1 VLGNLVGMPLMLI
14 ETDMPPKP
22 PAVLPRTRVAPGPRH
37 LDAARAGDHL
47 DRLYRAAR
55 GLTGSPHEADDLVQ
69 ETYARVL
76 ARPRRVDREKELG
89 YLMTALRHTLIDS
102 RRRRRLQ
109 AVSLDELAAE
119 PAARTQRGQPE
130 AAFAAREV
138 YDAIASLPQPDRE
151 VIAAVDLA
159 GLSYREAALLL
170 GVPVGTVMS
179 RLSRARAK
187 VGAQFGQ
194 CAAA

>member
-1 VLGNLVGMPLMLI
+1 MSPLLI
-14 ETDMPPKP
+14 EADKP
-22 PAVLPRTRVAPGPRH
+22 TPLPRIPPSTVAPGPRH

-55 GLTGSPHEADDLVQ
+55 GLTGSPHEAEDLVQ

-76 ARPRRVDREKELG
+76 SRPRLVDREKELG
-89 YLMTALRHTLIDS
+89 YLLTALRHTLIDS

-109 AVSLDELAAE
+109 AASLDELPFE

-130 AAFAAREV
+130 THLEAREI
-138 YDAIASLPQPDRE
+138 YAAIADLPQSYRE

-159 GLSYREAALLL
+159 GLGYSEAALLL

-179 RLSRARAK
+179 RLSRARTR
-187 VGAQFGQ
+187 
-194 CAAA
+194 

>member
-1 VLGNLVGMPLMLI
+1 MPASLI
-14 ETDMPPKP
+14 ETDTPPKP
-22 PAVLPRTRVAPGPRH
+22 LALVPRSAGAAGPRH

-55 GLTGSPHEADDLVQ
+55 GLTGSPHEAEDLVQ

-76 ARPRRVDREKELG
+76 SRPRLVDREKELG
-89 YLMTALRHTLIDS
+89 YLMTALRHTLIDR

-109 AVSLDELAAE
+109 AVSLEELPAE

-130 AAFAAREV
+130 TALAAREI
-138 YDAIASLPQPDRE
+138 YAAIADLPQPYRE

-179 RLSRARAK
+179 RLSRARTR
-187 VGAQFGQ
+187 VGAELGQ
-194 CAAA
+194 CAA